1 MPGRALL
8 AGLLLLAV
16 LLAATLLGLEPP
28 PPLPTTA
35 PAAAFSAERALPP
48 LRRILAAAGD
58 GVPHPAASAAGA
70 RVRDA
75 VVAEFRALG
84 LEPRVAD
91 SLSCNRYLTCT
102 PVSNVIARVPG
113 RAAGHAVLVSAHHD
127 SVPAGPGAADDGSGV
142 AVVLELARAL
152 RAEPADS
159 DVILLV
165 DDAEEAGL
173 GGAEAFLAGP
183 GAREV
188 GAIVNLEA
196 RGTSGPSLLF
206 ETTGPG
212 GAVVGALAD
221 GARRPVGS
229 SLLSTV
235 YRLLPNDTNLTVL
248 RRLPVPGGNLAFIRG
263 AARYHTP
270 ADDLAHLD
278 PRSVQHQGENALAL
292 VRGLARAAAPGGEVV
307 WFDLLGVH
315 VVRFPVGAALPLAL
329 ASLALALGLAFAEA
343 RRGRARGAGIAIAI
357 VAVPISV
364 AAAALLGFGIGRAT
378 GLDQIL
384 RPWVATPGPLVAA
397 GMLAGLAAA
406 ALPAC
411 LPGRLAGPHALRAG
425 VRVAL
430 AAGATALAATLPGAS
445 YLLLAPA
452 LVGGLG
458 ALLVAGN
465 DRRAPVADL
474 ATLLAAGLVLLP
486 PAWLLE
492 PALGHAAA
500 PAVAAV
506 LALVALPLSPLVA
519 GLPRRGKVASVAAP
533 AALAAACLAVTLAL
547 PVADADAPAKVIV
560 YFHQDADSGTARI
573 LASSDVGRLPSPV
586 REAAPFSAN
595 AEVRFGWG
603 TLRPAFAAEAA
614 PLPLPGPVLD
624 RVVATR
630 DGDAVHFQAR
640 LRSLRGA
647 DELQV
652 VVPPSAAIRSFQVD
666 GVPVPPPVPKLSR
679 WYGGWW
685 VYRILGRPEGVTLD
699 VVAASPGP
707 LEIVVADQT
716 PGLPPEGA
724 RVALARPTGVVT
736 QQEGDVTLFTR
747 RVRIEATQA
756 PVR

>member
-1 MPGRALL
+1 MLGRAFL
-8 AGLLLLAV
+8 AGLLLLAA

-28 PPLPTTA
+28 PPLPASA
-35 PAAAFSAERALPP
+35 PGAAFSAERALPP

-58 GVPHPAASAAGA
+58 GVPHPAASAAGT

-84 LEPRVAD
+84 LEPRTAD
-91 SLSCNRYLTCT
+91 SFSCNRYLTCT

-113 RAAGHAVLVSAHHD
+113 RVAGRPVLVSAHHD

-152 RAEPADS
+152 LAAPADF

-173 GGAEAFLAGP
+173 GGADAFLAGP
-183 GAREV
+183 EAREV

-196 RGTSGPSLLF
+196 RGTAGPSLLF

-212 GAVVGALAD
+212 GAVVRALAE
-221 GARRPVGS
+221 GAGRPVGS

-270 ADDLAHLD
+270 TDDLAHLD

-292 VRGLARAAAPGGEVV
+292 VRGLARPAAPGGEVV
-307 WFDLLGVH
+307 WFDLLGRW
-315 VVRFPVGAALPLAL
+315 VVRFPEGAALPLAL
-329 ASLALALGLAFAEA
+329 ASLALALGLAYAEA
-343 RRGRARGAGIAIAI
+343 RRGQARAAGIAIAV
-357 VAVPISV
+357 VAVPLSV
-364 AAAALLGFGIGRAT
+364 AAAALVGFGIGRT
-378 GLDQIL
+378 TRLDPIL
-384 RPWVATPGPLVAA
+384 RPWVATPLPFVAA
-397 GMLAGLAAA
+397 AMLAGLAMA
-406 ALPAC
+406 ALPAF
-411 LPGRLAGPHALRAG
+411 LPGRLAGPAALRAG
-425 VRVAL
+425 IRVAL
-430 AAGATALAATLPGAS
+430 AAGATALAATLPGTS

-452 LVGGLG
+452 LAGGLT
-458 ALLVAGN
+458 ALVAGGS
-465 DRRAPVADL
+465 DRRAPLADL
-474 ATLLAAGLVLLP
+474 ATLLAAGLVCLP

-492 PALGHAAA
+492 PALGHASG

-506 LALVALPLSPLVA
+506 LALVALPLAPLAA
-519 GLPRRGKVASVAAP
+519 GLPRGGRLASVAAP
-533 AALAAACLAVTLAL
+533 AGLAAACLAVALAL
-547 PVADADAPAKVIV
+547 PVADVDAPGKLVV
-560 YFHQDADSGTARI
+560 YFHQDADAGAARI
-573 LASSDVGRLPSPV
+573 LASSDLGRLPPPV
-586 REAAPFSAN
+586 RDAARFSATE
-595 AEVRFGWG
+595 EVRFGWG
-603 TLRPAFAAEAA
+603 TLRPAFEAVAA
-614 PLPLPGPVLD
+614 PLPLPGPDFDLV
-624 RVVATR
+624 RSAR
-630 DGDAVHFQAR
+630 NGDEVHFRAR
-640 LRSLRGA
+640 LRSPRGA

-652 VVPPSAAIRSFQVD
+652 VVPPAAAIRSFQVD
-666 GVPVPPPVPKLSR
+666 GIPVPPPVPKLSR

-685 VYRILGRPEGVTLD
+685 VYRVLGRPEGFTLD

-707 LEIVVADQT
+707 LDLVIADQT

-724 RVALARPTGVVT
+724 RVARARPPGVVT

-747 RVRIEATQA
+747 RVRIEADAA